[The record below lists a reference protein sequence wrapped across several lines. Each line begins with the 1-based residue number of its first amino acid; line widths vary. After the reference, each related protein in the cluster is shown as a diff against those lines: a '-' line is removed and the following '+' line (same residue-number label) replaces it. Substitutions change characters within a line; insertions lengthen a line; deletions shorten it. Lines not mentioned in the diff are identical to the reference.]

1 MKLKMIMEK
10 GTQEMAEG
18 YILTRKSGRRKEKA
32 RPKWQGARKAAW
44 QGERTQKARA
54 EKKVGGKWKSGFIA
68 DTCDFDLSSIWRA
81 SESSTSFLARA
92 RRTL

>member
-1 MKLKMIMEK
+1 M
-10 GTQEMAEG
+10 QEMAAG
-18 YILTRKSGRRKEKA
+18 YISTRKSGRRTEKVRA
-32 RPKWQGARKAAW
+32 ERQGARKAAR

-54 EKKVGGKWKSGFIA
+54 EEKVGGKWKSGFIA
-68 DTCDFDLSSIWRA
+68 DTYDFDLSSIWRA